1 MKDKNEKPVH
11 AALWERFAR
20 WLIPNDVLG
29 DIRYEAWDKDGNPLE
44 RERHVPDS
52 AENASR
58 IRLSLSRAS
67 MGR

>member
-1 MKDKNEKPVH
+1 MTMKSEKSVR
-11 AALWERFAR
+11 ATLWDRFTG

-44 RERHVPDS
+44 RERRMPDS

-58 IRLSLSRAS
+58 IRLSLSKAS